1 MQLCTLNAAAHAK
14 GAHSQDIKYNNIVN
28 SAHCLGTLLYEQSN
42 PARGQ
47 YRRHQGPAGP
57 RVTCLIIIT
66 WCTSTTHGLLL
77 VCLLSGGVIH
87 RWRLRPGQSDGRIL
101 PSKHGQYRRHQGPA
115 DPGVTCYN
123 NLVHKYNTLAATGL
137 PAVGRRDSRME
148 ALTRAI
154 GRSYPALQARPISPS
169 SGPGLPGGNLFDHNN
184 LNYVHRITFVTCLII
199 IT

>member
-1 MQLCTLNAAAHAK
+1 MAEAAAQSGACK
-14 GAHSQDIKYNNIVN
+14 GSAFTRYKIQQYSQQRTLFGHIVVRTVE
-28 SAHCLGTLLYEQSN
+28 SC
-42 PARGQ
+42 
-47 YRRHQGPAGP
+47 QGPISPSSGP
-57 RVTCLIIIT
+57 
-66 WCTSTTHGLLL
+66 G
-77 VCLLSGGVIH
+77 
-87 RWRLRPGQSDGRIL
+87 RPGGNLFD
-101 PSKHGQYRRHQGPA
+101 H
-115 DPGVTCYN
+115 N

-199 IT
+199 ITWLRITCIGLCA